1 MDSASATTGQG
12 GGLLSRAFLA
22 LCLIYFLDSFLS
34 APFQAL
40 FPVYIEADLAQPP
53 WFTGYLR
60 GLMLLLGGVFAV
72 VAGRLCDRFGRKTTL
87 MIGLVGSAL
96 TGLVFRTADPWGLS
110 CLLLAMGAASGPW
123 STAGQ
128 SILITAVTPA
138 RLGLGGALYFLSN
151 TLGSS
156 LGSLCTGLVKTT
168 YSFAQIGATMSI
180 GVVAVIALAFVLLPG
195 DAPSPTTTAQATRL
209 NTWTAYRPL
218 LGRGDVHLL
227 LSLRLTIT
235 TFWGMATLALPLLI
249 YRVGASEA
257 LPAYFASLSL
267 VVAACCQLSVGYLN
281 DRFGRTAPL
290 LGSAV
295 GIFLSA
301 LGLAL
306 WHDTLV
312 GLFACGTALTATAW
326 AVSTLIPR
334 LINDVAAAD
343 EKNRL
348 VGLGHLAWSGSMVVG
363 SLLGGYLIEINVALP
378 FYIGTALSAL
388 GALGAFGL
396 CRRLDGAGVTA

>member
-1 MDSASATTGQG
+1 M
-12 GGLLSRAFLA
+12 LSRAFLA
-22 LCLIYFLDSFLS
+22 LCLIYLLDSFLS

-40 FPVYIEADLAQPP
+40 FPVYIEADLARPP

-60 GLMLLLGGVFAV
+60 GLMLLLGGIFAV
-72 VAGRLCDRFGRKTTL
+72 VAGRLCDRFGRKPTL

-110 CLLLAMGAASGPW
+110 CLVLAMGAANGPW

-128 SILITAVTPA
+128 SILIAAVTPA
-138 RLGLGGALYFLSN
+138 RLGLGSALYFLSN
-151 TLGSS
+151 TLGNA
-156 LGSLCTGLVKTT
+156 LGSLCTGLVKTS
-168 YSFAQIGATMSI
+168 YSFAQIGAAMSI
-180 GVVAVIALAFVLLPG
+180 GMVGVIALALVLLPN
-195 DAPSPTTTAQATRL
+195 DAPAPATAQTVRL
-209 NTWTAYRPL
+209 NTWAAYRPL
-218 LGRGDVHLL
+218 LGRGNVHLL

-249 YRVGASEA
+249 YRVGQSEA
-257 LPAYFASLSL
+257 LPAYFAAASL
-267 VVAACCQLSVGYLN
+267 VAAACCQLGVGYLN

-290 LGSAV
+290 IGSVAGV
-295 GIFLSA
+295 FLSA
-301 LGLAL
+301 LGLCFL
-306 WHDTLV
+306 HDSLV

-334 LINDVAAAD
+334 LINDIAAAE

-363 SLLGGYLIEINVALP
+363 SLIGGYLIEINAALP
-378 FYIGTALSAL
+378 FYVGAALSAL
-388 GALGAFGL
+388 GALGALGL
-396 CRRLDGAGVTA
+396 CRRLDDAGVTA